1 MYFRGRYMK
10 LKTQILV
17 LILGIFFITKTLFG
31 QLDFNKTPFYDLVYI
46 EEKYQEH
53 FFEALK
59 QKGIENYDRSIKAFL
74 KCIELDDSKP
84 VVYFELGKNYV
95 QLKNFGAAEEMLKKA
110 ISKEPNN
117 EWYLN
122 ELFNVYEQTNDYDN
136 ALRTIKLLVKFHPDY
151 QENLANLYFKNNKFK
166 QALKVLDEMDEKY
179 GFAKSRDYLRNEIYN
194 ASGDD
199 KDRIENLEERIT
211 RNPKNEQNY
220 LKLIYRYSE
229 QINRKDAFKTA
240 QKLLENIPS
249 SHLVHLALYKFYL
262 EDNETEKAIN
272 SMEIVLKSE
281 TVNPEA
287 KAKVLND
294 FVKFAKDNPQY
305 EDRLLEITAEVS
317 DDETGKSSAEMAQ
330 YYLQKGDK
338 QKALSH
344 YKIALQ
350 REPDNFETLKKIL
363 LIQIDL
369 DLFNDAAVLSNE
381 ALETFPSQPI
391 LYLANGVANNNLQR
405 YKEATESLE
414 IGIDYVIDNVIME
427 IDFYKQLSTA
437 YKYLNNI
444 KKSQAF
450 AKKAEALLNEQ

>member
-17 LILGIFFITKTLFG
+17 LILGIFFIPQTLFG
-31 QLDFNKTPFYDLVYI
+31 QVDFNKTPDDDLGNI
-46 EEKYQEH
+46 EDKYQEH

-179 GFAKSRDYLRNEIYN
+179 GFAKSRDYLRDEIYN

-199 KDRIENLEERIT
+199 KDRIDNLEERIT

-229 QINRKDAFKTA
+229 QSNRKDAFKTA

-262 EDNETEKAIN
+262 EDNETEKAIS

-350 REPDNFETLKKIL
+350 REPDNFETLKKTL

-369 DLFNDAAVLSNE
+369 DLFNDAAALSNE